1 MQKVADCRIVNQ
13 LLTCMDESHKPVK
26 RNGEIANCEPDERLG
41 YVLVIGAT
49 NRPDAIDPAL
59 KRCGRFDKEIL
70 LPIPDEKARAEILS
84 LLTLNKRVDGDLDMA
99 KIARATPGFVGAD
112 LVHLVNKA
120 GILAMKRFIIH
131 QRLDPGVQLAEDQL
145 DESPEELE
153 KLKILMVD
161 FEVN

>member
-1 MQKVADCRIVNQ
+1 M
-13 LLTCMDESHKPVK
+13 
-26 RNGEIANCEPDERLG
+26 
-41 YVLVIGAT
+41 
-49 NRPDAIDPAL
+49 
-59 KRCGRFDKEIL
+59 
-70 LPIPDEKARAEILS
+70 
-84 LLTLNKRVDGDLDMA
+84 LN
-99 KIARATPGFVGAD
+99 

-120 GILAMKRFIIH
+120 GILAMKRFIID